1 MKNCQPAETHSMQPK
16 QPDSCPEAQA
26 QVNQVPEPSTW
37 MLLLIAFAVAGLVR
51 RARRR
56 ALTA

>member
-1 MKNCQPAETHSMQPK
+1 MKNCQPAETQSMQPA
-16 QPDSCPEAQA
+16 QTDACPEAQA

-51 RARRR
+51 MVRR
-56 ALTA
+56 

>member
-1 MKNCQPAETHSMQPK
+1 MKNCPNAETHTMQPV
-16 QPDSCPEAQA
+16 PAGCPEAQV

-51 RARRR
+51 TARK
-56 ALTA
+56 

>member
-1 MKNCQPAETHSMQPK
+1 MKNCPIAETHSMQPA
-16 QPDSCPEAQA
+16 PADCPEAQA

-51 RARRR
+51 MARK
-56 ALTA
+56 